1 MSLFCAMRR
10 YFIIFFFSPTE
21 CVDISQKQCP
31 LWAANNQCI
40 DNPCYM
46 HKHCAKSCLCGKSG
60 LPFCL
65 LFAFNFFC
73 FCYCTDY
80 SSLRK
85 ELERHC
91 FAYCGLAVL
100 SNKSYS
106 LSKSPRAEEFKS
118 FFNVF
123 VSQDV
128 RTIMNVAVHGL
139 RGLESARKTT

>member
-10 YFIIFFFSPTE
+10 YFIIFFFSPPE

-46 HKHCAKSCLCGKSG
+46 HKQSG

-85 ELERHC
+85 NWNATVSLTVDLQCYQIKVIHFQSHREQKN
-91 FAYCGLAVL
+91 L
-100 SNKSYS
+100 SHFSM
-106 LSKSPRAEEFKS
+106 FS
-118 FFNVF
+118 F
-123 VSQDV
+123 
-128 RTIMNVAVHGL
+128 L
-139 RGLESARKTT
+139 RMYGQS